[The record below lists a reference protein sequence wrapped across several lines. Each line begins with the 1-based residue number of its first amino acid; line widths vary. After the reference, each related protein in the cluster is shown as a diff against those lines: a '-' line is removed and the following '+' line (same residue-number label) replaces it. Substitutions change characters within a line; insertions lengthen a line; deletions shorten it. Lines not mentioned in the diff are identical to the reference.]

1 MIGIVAKQIAAMKG
15 IDAGKIQ
22 IDMDQAGMYPA
33 SASLVSING
42 RTMAD
47 MNEDG
52 SLFKMGK
59 DLDKGRLAGTP
70 MAFRAWAIYPTRD
83 KDTWYQVMS
92 NLDPDRY
99 LRAFNLDPH
108 APVKSN
114 DEAYEL
120 IKAEMI
126 KYSAREL
133 EQKNMENGFCGQTC
147 FSPKAWLE
155 TLMGKS
161 LARHPLLNYKRVPGS
176 DDIPPVPFPRI
187 AGDDRPLA
195 GIKVVELARVI
206 AGPALGAALTSLG
219 AEVVKVESPNLPDPN
234 VSRVFKSKRTQLTL
248 TKSQPLQ
255 MSLTAGK
262 WTCPLDLTKE
272 EDRQR
277 LHTLLEDADVVI
289 QAFRRRSLERKGFGL
304 DDVLDMARKRNKG
317 IVYLDLSCY
326 GPDGTYS
333 ERPGYQQIADA
344 ASGCSYVLGE

>member
-15 IDAGKIQ
+15 VDTGKIQ

-33 SASLVSING
+33 SASLVSVNG
-42 RTMAD
+42 KTMAD

-52 SLFKMGK
+52 SLFKMGT

-83 KDTWYQVMS
+83 KNTWYQIMS
-92 NLDPDRY
+92 SLEPDCY
-99 LRAFNLDPH
+99 LRAFNLDPN

-120 IKAEMI
+120 IKAEI
-126 KYSAREL
+126 VKYSAREL

-161 LARHPLLNYKRVPGS
+161 LARHPLFNCNRMPSS
-176 DDIPPVPFPRI
+176 DDIPAIPFPRI
-187 AGDDRPLA
+187 PGDDRPLA

-206 AGPALGAALTSLG
+206 AAPALGAVLTSLG

-234 VSRVFKSKRTQLTL
+234 VSRVLKV
-248 TKSQPLQ
+248 
-255 MSLTAGK
+255 
-262 WTCPLDLTKE
+262 
-272 EDRQR
+272 QR
-277 LHTLLEDADVVI
+277 I
-289 QAFRRRSLERKGFGL
+289 
-304 DDVLDMARKRNKG
+304 
-317 IVYLDLSCY
+317 
-326 GPDGTYS
+326 
-333 ERPGYQQIADA
+333 
-344 ASGCSYVLGE
+344 